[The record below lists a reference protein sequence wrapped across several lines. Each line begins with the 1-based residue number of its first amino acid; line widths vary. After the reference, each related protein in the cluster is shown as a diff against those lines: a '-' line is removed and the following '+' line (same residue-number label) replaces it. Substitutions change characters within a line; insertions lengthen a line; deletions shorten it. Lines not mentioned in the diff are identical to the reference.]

1 VPETQSLVISG
12 ESATIECLGNYAF
25 TSWNKPS
32 SLRIGN
38 STEEFAPVDPYRL
51 MIENFS
57 DHINGKPAWMLSI
70 DQSLAVAKILDQ
82 IKEHRS

>member
-1 VPETQSLVISG
+1 MRV
-12 ESATIECLGNYAF
+12 
-25 TSWNKPS
+25 
-32 SLRIGN
+32 GN

-57 DHINGKPAWMLSI
+57 DHINGKPAWMLGI